1 MLKGAL
7 VNGENR
13 LNCNGLPV
21 MNLKH
26 TKRFEIMKLE
36 MFILWNCKNL
46 MYKRIIEKNGRI
58 QENKSENGG
67 IIENDAIQ

>member
-1 MLKGAL
+1 
-7 VNGENR
+7 
-13 LNCNGLPV
+13 

-46 MYKRIIEKNGRI
+46 MYKRIIGKNDRI

-67 IIENDAIQ
+67 IIENDAIHLEFIGYSRQ